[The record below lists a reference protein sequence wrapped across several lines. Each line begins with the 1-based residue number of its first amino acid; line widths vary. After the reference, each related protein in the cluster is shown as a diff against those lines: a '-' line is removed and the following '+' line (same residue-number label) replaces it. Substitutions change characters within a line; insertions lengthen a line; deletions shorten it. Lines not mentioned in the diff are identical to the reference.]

1 MQQVLTVCSMLNS
14 VDFPIGL
21 MCSLGD
27 LKSWRI
33 PKRGTAVKILRLEME
48 RSTLTNWLAGPNV
61 TERSRAI
68 LQILLRKGDD
78 ELSQTWTKEKGS

>member
-1 MQQVLTVCSMLNS
+1 MADPEES
-14 VDFPIGL
+14 
-21 MCSLGD
+21 
-27 LKSWRI
+27 
-33 PKRGTAVKILRLEME
+33 TAVKILRLEME

-68 LQILLRKGDD
+68 LQILLREGDN